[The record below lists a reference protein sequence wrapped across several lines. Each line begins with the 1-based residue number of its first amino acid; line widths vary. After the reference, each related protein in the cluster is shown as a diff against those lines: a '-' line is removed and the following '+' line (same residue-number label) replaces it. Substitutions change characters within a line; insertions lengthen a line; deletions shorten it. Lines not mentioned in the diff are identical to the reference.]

1 MNIPWLAGI
10 DIGSPHL
17 SGGTTQSAAG
27 VEIVAG
33 GEDIWGT
40 RDEFHFAYVPVSGN
54 CELSARVVSLAM
66 ADVHTKAGLMLR
78 ASLEEGAEH
87 AYLWVRP

>member
-1 MNIPWLAGI
+1 
-10 DIGSPHL
+10 
-17 SGGTTQSAAG
+17 
-27 VEIVAG
+27 
-33 GEDIWGT
+33 
-40 RDEFHFAYVPVSGN
+40 
-54 CELSARVVSLAM
+54 M